1 MRVMEFPKDVWEHI
15 LGYADD
21 RVERRAAKSR
31 KRLIR
36 EITYKSF
43 SWRRYVGCLNNFIIR
58 SMARRIAI
66 MPHASQPAGIWYNLI
81 LRDLANPPRGGSVY
95 DVHLC
100 DLKFVRFLR
109 ETKSFK
115 RNIPVHRWRSHR
127 NPEGAQINL
136 AELSSTCIPLS
147 TEVISLD
154 TDSES
159 DSD

>member
-1 MRVMEFPKDVWEHI
+1 MEFPKDVWEHI

-115 RNIPVHRWRSHR
+115 RNIPVHRWRSQR

-136 AELSSTCIPLS
+136 AELSSTCVAIS